1 GDEKSRKKKSEP
13 DVSSWLEEF
22 QTAKGSIVD
31 PYKVLRVP
39 RTATKAD
46 IKQSYRKL
54 SRKLHPDMVANRDIL
69 PGNCA
74 NLEEVREEWEKV
86 KLSYEILTDKKMR
99 QKYDRHATVADPG
112 AALGRAAMTAVGWGL
127 SSVWKVGEKAVKAGV
142 SSAASVK
149 GTKDQ

>member
-1 GDEKSRKKKSEP
+1 MFGRSTCLLLLASVVISLSFPLQCGNIHAVKHRSATLLTRLHMLEQGDEKSRKKKSEP

-69 PGNCA
+69 PGN
-74 NLEEVREEWEKV
+74 W
-86 KLSYEILTDKKMR
+86 
-99 QKYDRHATVADPG
+99 
-112 AALGRAAMTAVGWGL
+112 
-127 SSVWKVGEKAVKAGV
+127 
-142 SSAASVK
+142 
-149 GTKDQ
+149 